1 VERPTELDDTLE
13 RREESARHV
22 LHAFRERRRRRR
34 GDDTYFG
41 SADCFIDP
49 GEAAPEHPDRER
61 RRSEVMADAES
72 AGMPRELAEL
82 MYDVAL
88 EEGLD
93 PGLAFELVRS
103 GLGVC
108 PPPEGISNQSIAP
121 ATDKYLPPWM
131 FPATPPDHMMRE
143 RTLHLSFRCLR
154 SLLESTHDVE
164 EAFRQFANEPT
175 VGHRTLRIL
184 SCQLSVLSRLGTDS

>member
-1 VERPTELDDTLE
+1 VEPPAELSDTVE

-22 LHAFRERRRRRR
+22 LHAFKERRRRRR

-41 SADCFIDP
+41 SAECFLP
-49 GEAAPEHPDRER
+49 TGETEPENPERER
-61 RRSEVMADAES
+61 RRSEVMDDAQA
-72 AGMPRELAEL
+72 AGMPHELAEL

-108 PPPEGISNQSIAP
+108 PPLDGMSNESAAP

-131 FPATPPDHMMRE
+131 FPASPPDHMMRE
-143 RTLHLSFRCLR
+143 RTLHLSLRRLR
-154 SLLESTHDVE
+154 SLLERHHDVD
-164 EAFRQFANEPT
+164 EAFRQFANDPD
-175 VGHRTLRIL
+175 VGH
-184 SCQLSVLSRLGTDS
+184 CGY